1 MCNIGTIKTIA
12 DLLNLG
18 TCILSRSVVPLLIAI
33 AVVAF
38 IWGVISQVL
47 NPDNEEK
54 KKQGKQFMIWGI
66 IALFVIISIWG
77 LVGIL
82 SKTIGLKPLIPQL
95 SNK

>member
-1 MCNIGTIKTIA
+1 MCNVGTIARLA
-12 DLLNLG
+12 DLFNLG
-18 TCILSRSVVPLLIAI
+18 TCILSKSVIPLLIAL

-38 IWGVISQVL
+38 IWGVVSQVL

-54 KKQGKQFMIWGI
+54 KKQGKQYMIWGI

-77 LVGIL
+77 LVGVL